1 MSTQIKDLMYFEEKH
16 TEYIRNSK
24 TFEIVSDE
32 KCVYV
37 ITEKDGEYGYKIFRG
52 VAYTIDD
59 ALRFCCQKLLQTG
72 NSFPTK
78 YIYDKWLLVEG
89 DDDRSDFWDWNLEID
104 SLDNQYTNTDYWIS
118 FYNSDGE
125 MVDSVNLFAIRT
137 YIIRTGVGE
146 QY

>member
-1 MSTQIKDLMYFEEKH
+1 MSTQTKDLTYFEEKH

-24 TFEIVSDE
+24 AFEIVSDE

-52 VAYTIDD
+52 VSYTIDD
-59 ALRFCCQKLLQTG
+59 ALRFCCEKLLQTG

-78 YIYDKWLLVEG
+78 YIYDKWLLVDG
-89 DDDRSDFWDWNLEID
+89 NDDRSDFWDWNLEIN

-137 YIIRTGVGE
+137 YIIRTGEGE
-146 QY
+146 QF